1 MITFIFHH
9 DCDLRPG
16 AAWCWVRVLST
27 VYGFTAVLFHCHL
40 YASTSSPHHGSSQL
54 AASLNYVDIKTV
66 IYCIQL
72 SCIYLDDCITE
83 VSVTSLSIHYCD
95 TSRPE
100 QLPDTT
106 EDREGDCCSSCA
118 AVCSH
123 KPDHCSGERC
133 SPGPC
138 MRTADVTCS
147 LCSHSN
153 SAVSGKWSLVF
164 TIIPPCTSSR
174 CDLG

>member
-1 MITFIFHH
+1 MHPPAARIT
-9 DCDLRPG
+9 
-16 AAWCWVRVLST
+16 AARSVQQLCRYQGCYLLHPAFLS
-27 VYGFTAVLFHCHL
+27 C
-40 YASTSSPHHGSSQL
+40 
-54 AASLNYVDIKTV
+54 
-66 IYCIQL
+66 
-72 SCIYLDDCITE
+72 CIYLEE
-83 VSVTSLSIHYCD
+83 VSVTSLSIHYCA
-95 TSRPE
+95 TCRPE

-106 EDREGDCCSSCA
+106 EDREGDCCSSC

-153 SAVSGKWSLVF
+153 SAVSGKWSLVVS
-164 TIIPPCTSSR
+164 INPLCTSSR
-174 CDLG
+174 CDLGWLWCHQSCGVELETNLRENSQSQRRLQLGPSPGWNLILML